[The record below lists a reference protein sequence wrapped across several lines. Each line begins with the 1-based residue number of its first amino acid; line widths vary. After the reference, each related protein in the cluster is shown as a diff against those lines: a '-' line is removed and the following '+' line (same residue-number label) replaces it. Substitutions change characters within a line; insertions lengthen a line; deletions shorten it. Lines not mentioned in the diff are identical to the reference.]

1 MTKARS
7 LSDFIESDGSVTL
20 VDNQKIKL
28 GTGNDLEIY
37 HDGHSN
43 IVDTGTGNLRIFG
56 NSQIFFG
63 RSVGGEAY
71 ATFNSDSSVNLY
83 YNNSVKFQTASDGID
98 ISGASSTTFGLNI
111 IDPTATTYGA
121 HFSFDDANGKV
132 LIGGVTDGTKNAAIS
147 ITRDSTQV
155 DFGTHITLPDNGRI
169 KLGQASDLQIYH
181 DGNDSYVK
189 DGGTGNLRIISNGAG
204 VEINKNTTEYMIRAL
219 TDGAVELYHDSSKKI
234 ETSSSGVSVTGDIAV
249 TGTVDGRDIATDGT
263 KLDTIDTN
271 ANYITNNNQLTNGA
285 GYVTSSG
292 NTIIGTDSD
301 IDTSGATVV
310 DQLNMTDGVIQSH
323 STRTMTLA
331 DLGYTGATNANYIT
345 NNNQLTNG
353 AGFTTYTS
361 NQSLNTTDSP
371 TFSTVYVSN
380 WFRATGQSGLYFQSY
395 GGGWQMLDSTWI
407 RNYGSKPLYM
417 NAQIACTSNITAYY
431 SDERLKDKQGKIE
444 NALDKVSQIETFYF
458 KENELAKELGH
469 SNDKKQV
476 GVSAQ
481 SVKKVLPE
489 IVDLAPFD
497 MDTKEDGEI
506 VSMSGEDY
514 MTIDYAKLTPLLIEA
529 IKELKA
535 EIKELKE
542 SK

>member
-1 MTKARS
+1 MVN
-7 LSDFIESDGSVTL
+7 I
-20 VDNQKIKL
+20 IKF
-28 GTGNDLEIY
+28 GASEDLEI
-37 HDGHSN
+37 GHLASSGFSR
-43 IVDTGTGNLRIFG
+43 IRDTGTGDLYIEGSSAIRFRDPDGKQALNLTPAG
-56 NSQIFFG
+56 SQELFH
-63 RSVGGEAY
+63 
-71 ATFNSDSSVNLY
+71 
-83 YNNSVKFQTASDGID
+83 NNSSKF
-98 ISGASSTTFGLNI
+98 STT
-111 IDPTATTYGA
+111 
-121 HFSFDDANGKV
+121 
-132 LIGGVTDGTKNAAIS
+132 
-147 ITRDSTQV
+147 ST
-155 DFGTHITLPDNGRI
+155 
-169 KLGQASDLQIYH
+169 
-181 DGNDSYVK
+181 
-189 DGGTGNLRIISNGAG
+189 
-204 VEINKNTTEYMIRAL
+204 
-219 TDGAVELYHDSSKKI
+219 
-234 ETSSSGVSVTGDIAV
+234 GVSVTGDIAV
-249 TGTVDGRDIATDGT
+249 TGNVDGRDVSTDGT

>member
-249 TGTVDGRDIATDGT
+249 TGNVDGRDVSTDGT